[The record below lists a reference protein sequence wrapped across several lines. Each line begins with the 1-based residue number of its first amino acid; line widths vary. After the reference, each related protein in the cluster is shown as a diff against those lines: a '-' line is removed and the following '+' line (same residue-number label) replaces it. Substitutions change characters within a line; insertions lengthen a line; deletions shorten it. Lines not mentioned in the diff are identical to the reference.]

1 MPKKTPSKAAPQKT
15 SKGRSSNAR
24 PRRSKTTRSKAPRPA
39 KESKETSSKPR
50 KTALRPFRGV
60 LSPRRRLDP
69 LGEMQ
74 EPRAW
79 PWRDLLRAR
88 RQKLIQA
95 LDKTKSKN
103 APEDIRA
110 TDPYEDPLRNT
121 AFTLAR
127 YRFACETDLTNDE
140 LAYGEEL
147 NEEYWHLDS
156 KGQLVVVTQRVRR
169 TQSARQPLDDP
180 FEEQPKPPPQV
191 NEKASSR

>member
-1 MPKKTPSKAAPQKT
+1 
-15 SKGRSSNAR
+15 
-24 PRRSKTTRSKAPRPA
+24 
-39 KESKETSSKPR
+39 
-50 KTALRPFRGV
+50 
-60 LSPRRRLDP
+60 
-69 LGEMQ
+69 MQ
-74 EPRAW
+74 EPRRW

-103 APEDIRA
+103 GQDDIRA
-110 TDPYEDPLRNT
+110 DPFENALENT

-147 NEEYWHLDS
+147 NEEYWHLDN
-156 KGQLVVVTQRVRR
+156 KGQLVAVTQRVRR

-180 FEEQPKPPPQV
+180 FEPPPKATPQV
-191 NEKASSR
+191 NEKESSR